1 MSLLQDSM
9 RRLLVTVTMA
19 AFAMSAPVEATAA
32 TARAGNV
39 VMGTV
44 LQVTVVHDDSERAR
58 TLAWDSLK
66 IAKHWDDVLTTWRR
80 GGELARLNARA
91 GQGPVAISADLHK
104 ALASMIRLSVE
115 TGGVFDPAV
124 GPLVEQL
131 RKVSPT
137 GETTKEQSDP
147 PKNALHIATALTLTE
162 GHAELVEGARL
173 DSGGIGKGMALDAI
187 AATLGRSEATAWYL
201 DFGGSSQLGHGHGE
215 NMPSWLV
222 GVAGL
227 EIGSLRGT
235 LKLTAGALSTSR
247 ALPAG
252 DEAGAIV
259 DPRTGL
265 TITPPVLAT
274 VHASNATH
282 AEVWSTALVVL
293 GPSGIEKAQQ
303 AGVTAIVETA
313 TKSVQSDR
321 FPMISGSGEKSPSP
335 TPDAK

>member
-1 MSLLQDSM
+1 
-9 RRLLVTVTMA
+9 
-19 AFAMSAPVEATAA
+19 
-32 TARAGNV
+32 
-39 VMGTV
+39 
-44 LQVTVVHDDSERAR
+44 
-58 TLAWDSLK
+58 
-66 IAKHWDDVLTTWRR
+66 
-80 GGELARLNARA
+80 
-91 GQGPVAISADLHK
+91 
-104 ALASMIRLSVE
+104 
-115 TGGVFDPAV
+115 
-124 GPLVEQL
+124 
-131 RKVSPT
+131 
-137 GETTKEQSDP
+137 
-147 PKNALHIATALTLTE
+147 
-162 GHAELVEGARL
+162 
-173 DSGGIGKGMALDAI
+173 
-187 AATLGRSEATAWYL
+187 
-201 DFGGSSQLGHGHGE
+201 
-215 NMPSWLV
+215 MPSWLV

-321 FPMISGSGEKSPSP
+321 FPMISGAGEKSPSP